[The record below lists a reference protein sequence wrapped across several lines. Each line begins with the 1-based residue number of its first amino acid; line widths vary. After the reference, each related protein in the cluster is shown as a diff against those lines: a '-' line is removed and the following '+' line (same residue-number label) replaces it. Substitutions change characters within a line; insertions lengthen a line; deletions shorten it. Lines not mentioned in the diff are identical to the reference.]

1 MSVTDKGIYEY
12 KIISVSPEGIRVKGD
27 DVSDKLA
34 KLAENLSNKMAMSR
48 WRMISM
54 VPSLRSEGAVAKL
67 LITFERLKEPKKS

>member
-34 KLAENLSNKMAMSR
+34 KLTENLSNKMAMSK

-54 VPSLRSEGAVAKL
+54 VP
-67 LITFERLKEPKKS
+67 

>member
-34 KLAENLSNKMAMSR
+34 KLAENLSNKMAMSK

-54 VPSLRSEGAVAKL
+54 VPSLRSESAVAKL
-67 LITFERLKEPKKS
+67 LITFERLKKKKKS

>member
-1 MSVTDKGIYEY
+1 MMSVTDKGIYEY

-54 VPSLRSEGAVAKL
+54 VPSLRSEGCRRKA
-67 LITFERLKEPKKS
+67 IDYF

>member
-34 KLAENLSNKMAMSR
+34 KLAENLSNKMAMSK

-54 VPSLRSEGAVAKL
+54 VPSLRS
-67 LITFERLKEPKKS
+67 